1 MRINNNK
8 AHTTAYLSH
17 KGRYTTFAFQDK
29 RITFLTSKILERYT
43 KILNWDNGYIEVL
56 CKKQGKPQAE
66 EDYIDLIPIL
76 KNLYIDPLKFLKP
89 IKEVKIKY
97 DRNAEI

>member
-1 MRINNNK
+1 MKINNK
-8 AHTTAYLSH
+8 AHETAYLSNQ
-17 KGRYTTFAFQDK
+17 GRYTTFTFQDK

-43 KILNWDNGYIEVL
+43 KIISWDNGYIEVL
-56 CKKQGKPQAE
+56 CKKQGKPQVE

>member
-1 MRINNNK
+1 MKNNNK

-17 KGRYTTFAFQDK
+17 KGRYTTFAFKNK

-56 CKKQGKPQAE
+56 CKKQGKAQAE

-76 KNLYIDPLKFLKP
+76 KNLYIDPLRFLKP